1 MKTKVKP
8 YRGTLSAQQIVD
20 GMNAAIRNARR
31 LAYDAKTM
39 LESSRYPTAVAL
51 AILSIEEIGKVR
63 FLRLIAIA
71 SNTEQLKVGWNAY
84 VDHKSKNASWIL
96 PDMIAQGVRGL
107 DTLGPLL
114 DRKSEHA
121 ELLDQFKQIAL
132 YSDCVGN
139 ARWSE
144 PEKRVGKEI
153 ASLAVKH
160 ADSKRKNPVTLTEI
174 EIWIKHMKPVYSSRT
189 KYAVEEAAVNC
200 LKEMK
205 ESGIQEYSDI
215 STEDFAKLLGIEDT

>member
-1 MKTKVKP
+1 MKTQVKP

-39 LESSRYPTAVAL
+39 LERSRYPTAVAL
-51 AILSIEEIGKVR
+51 AILSIEEREKVR
-63 FLRLIAIA
+63 ILRLIAIA
-71 SNTEQLKVGWNAY
+71 PNDKLLQVGWNAY

-121 ELLDQFKQIAL
+121 ELLDQFKKIAL
-132 YSDCVGN
+132 YSDCLGN

-144 PEKRVGKEI
+144 PEELVNKEI
-153 ASLAVKH
+153 ASLVV
-160 ADSKRKNPVTLTEI
+160 S
-174 EIWIKHMKPVYSSRT
+174 
-189 KYAVEEAAVNC
+189 
-200 LKEMK
+200 
-205 ESGIQEYSDI
+205 
-215 STEDFAKLLGIEDT
+215 